1 MKNCKQTNDKEQ
13 LIMLFKTKNLGQ
25 NSWLKLTSLM
35 QNKNKGEYWQSQ
47 NENELK
53 EIIECFQ
60 KLYKSQNEKQIMGTQ
75 DLINIM
81 SSNII

>member
-1 MKNCKQTNDKEQ
+1 
-13 LIMLFKTKNLGQ
+13 
-25 NSWLKLTSLM
+25 M

-60 KLYKSQNEKQIMGTQ
+60 KLYKSQNKKQIMGTQ
-75 DLINIM
+75 YLINIM
-81 SSNII
+81 ISNKFDVIK